1 MINIFSLTFK
11 ELSATL
17 SRLHEKGDFHAA
29 AIYRQ
34 VFKNGNT
41 EFGELEEFKD
51 SPELAANLM
60 KEIRILYGNIIDIN
74 NDRAL
79 KFVTSLFDGNII
91 ESVIIPSD
99 KRTTLCVSSQVGCR
113 WKCAFCAT
121 GALGLVRN
129 LSVEEI
135 VGQVFSARFTLKRS
149 INNIVFMGMG
159 EPFDNFDNVIQS
171 IRVIS
176 DQHGFNIA
184 PSHITVSTSGHAD
197 GIARLRFPDLK
208 NLRLAVSVNAPVD
221 NLRSRLMPINRL
233 FPLGRLKEE
242 LKLYPLGKRGVFFIE
257 YVLFSGINDTR
268 EMAEAL
274 AVYLKGLPVRVNI
287 IPCNT
292 IESLPFTPPSTEHVK
307 LFCSWLAA
315 KKLFVRIRQPNGREI
330 MAACGQLCASLLRK

>member
-257 YVLFSGINDTR
+257 YV
-268 EMAEAL
+268 
-274 AVYLKGLPVRVNI
+274 
-287 IPCNT
+287 
-292 IESLPFTPPSTEHVK
+292 
-307 LFCSWLAA
+307 
-315 KKLFVRIRQPNGREI
+315 
-330 MAACGQLCASLLRK
+330 